1 MRYIKIIGAGSIG
14 NHLANAARTLDWK
27 VDLCDRDSAAL
38 ERTRRSIYPERY
50 GAWDD
55 AISLYSLDD
64 APVGVHD
71 AIFIGT
77 PPDAHMVIAMEAIG
91 SGAKLVHVEKPV
103 CTPVLEYADAM
114 IAEAEANGVYLT
126 VGYDLLLGEAFLRM
140 EALLR
145 DLPIGPIKTID
156 VETREHWGGI
166 FGAHPWLDGPKDS
179 YLGFWHRSGG
189 ATGEHS
195 HGLNMWQHL
204 ALAVGAGRA
213 TEISASADYVRNAPL
228 DYDQLMLMN
237 LRTETGLLGRCVQDV
252 VTQPARKWARIQG
265 KNGFLEWEY
274 LGAPGHHIV
283 RFGVDGEVTQ
293 EEAFVARRTD
303 DFLAEVRHIG
313 DLLDGKII
321 SSPIDLRR
329 GLDTMLLIAG
339 AHRSA
344 VSGKAVAIDYGEG
357 YALEAL
363 G

>member
-1 MRYIKIIGAGSIG
+1 MRHIKIIGAGSIG
-14 NHLANAARTLDWK
+14 NHLANAARSLDWK
-27 VDLCDRDSAAL
+27 VDLCDRDQAAL
-38 ERTRRSIYPERY
+38 ERTRGSIYPKRY

-55 AISLYSLDD
+55 AISLYSIED
-64 APVGVHD
+64 APIGVHD

-77 PPDAHMVIAMEAIG
+77 PPDAHMAIAMEAVA
-91 SGAKLVHVEKPV
+91 SGANLVHVEKPV
-103 CTPVLEYADAM
+103 CTPELELADAL
-114 IAEAEANGVYLT
+114 IADADAKGVYLT
-126 VGYDLLLGEAFLRM
+126 VGYDLLLGDAFLRM

-179 YLGFWHRSGG
+179 YLGFWHRGGG

-204 ALAVGAGRA
+204 AHVAGAGRII
-213 TEISASADYVRNAPL
+213 EISASADYVRKAPL
-228 DYDQLMLMN
+228 DYDQIMLMN

-265 KNGFLEWEY
+265 ENGFVEWEY
-274 LGAPGHHIV
+274 LGTPGHHVV
-283 RFGVDGEVTQ
+283 RYGVDGEAG
-293 EEAFVARRTD
+293 EEEVFVARRTD

-313 DLLDGKII
+313 ELLDGKVEA
-321 SSPIDLRR
+321 SPIDLRR
-329 GLDTMLLIAG
+329 GLDTMLLITG

-344 VSGKAVAIDYGEG
+344 ASGKAVTIDYGRG
-357 YALEAL
+357 YVPEAL